1 MMKVIMEF
9 QWKKLIYRLIN
20 KLLVKRHC
28 IKKRSIPGAFL
39 LILLGDFTQW
49 PDFLPVSA

>member
-20 KLLVKRHC
+20 KLLVKKHY
-28 IKKRSIPGAFL
+28 IKKALDSGRFFIDIIGLFYTMA
-39 LILLGDFTQW
+39 
-49 PDFLPVSA
+49 